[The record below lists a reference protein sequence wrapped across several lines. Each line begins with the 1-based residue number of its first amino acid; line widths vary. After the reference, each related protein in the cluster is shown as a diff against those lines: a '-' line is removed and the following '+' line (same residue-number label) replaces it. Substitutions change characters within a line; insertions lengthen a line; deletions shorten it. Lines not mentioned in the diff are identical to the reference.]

1 MLFHYAEPPMGI
13 MKYITYFRVST
24 QRQGQSGLGME
35 AQQAAVD
42 SYLLNIGGEVVGSYQ
57 DIESGKN
64 NKRTGL
70 DNALRRCRLTGATL
84 LIAKLDRLSRNKAF
98 LFSMME
104 SKAKFVC
111 ADMPEANEM
120 TLGFMALIADY
131 EGKAIS
137 TRTKAALAAAKARG
151 VKLGNIGNLTNTDT
165 TAAVKAN
172 QTRAQSRNAEMFQVI
187 TELEQEHGKQTLA
200 AMAGLLNDAGY
211 TTTRGANWRASSV
224 LRVITAVEQLNTVK
238 NDLRAA

>member
-1 MLFHYAEPPMGI
+1 

-42 SYLLNIGGEVVGSYQ
+42 SYLLSTGGVVVGTYQ
-57 DIESGKN
+57 DIESGKSD
-64 NKRTGL
+64 KRTGL
-70 DNALRRCRLTGATL
+70 ANALRRCRLTGATL

-98 LFSMME
+98 LFAMME

-151 VKLGNIGNLTNTDT
+151 VKLGNTANLTNTDT

-172 QTRAQSRNAEMFQVI
+172 QTRAQARNAEIYQVI
-187 TELEQEHGKQTLA
+187 TELEQEHGKQSLA
-200 AMAGLLNDAGY
+200 GMAGLLNCAGY
-211 TTTRGANWRASSV
+211 TTARNGLWSAAQV
-224 LRVITAVEQLNTVK
+224 LRVIRSAEQLETTT
-238 NDLRAA
+238 DQLRAA